1 MMRGLIK
8 GSNAFV
14 PTAALRVAVRS
25 GVDVAALLV
34 TEHGRVR
41 GDSDIVF
48 DGAPAHTSGAVRL
61 TGTEDGTVWLD
72 TDLTSAEETITRVL
86 LVASTEE
93 GALRDAHG
101 LSVEVLGPDG
111 STVVTYEVT
120 DAGDETAM
128 VLAELYRRSGGWKF
142 RAVGQ
147 GYVDGLTGLARDHG
161 VDVSE
166 DPRETPAQAPAPVTS
181 NAPVAA
187 QAKALATAQGEPEIQ
202 PQPHA
207 PAPAPAPIRRPTRE
221 ELLDMTP
228 DQIRALA
235 MEARASAQEAPDAP
249 APSAAPAQ
257 PPHPHTGEWR
267 HGSDFSPRK
276 LRGRENDVITLEGLP
291 PGVVLV
297 ELDVTG
303 RGYTGMWP
311 LDSNNQTMRY
321 LVNSTI
327 DDFRGRVTA
336 TVPEDGRLRLKLNT
350 EGEWRLRVAPL
361 STAPRLKGKPLKSNG
376 PDVLRY
382 TGGPVD
388 VVFDYE
394 GDGNFIVHLFELAEQ
409 HDRSRLPERGT
420 VAVNEIGRR
429 KETVP
434 LPAGPL
440 VLRLPSSD
448 GPWSVRL
455 KNPGAYGEESYD
467 DGGVGVEKL
476 LEPRKVL
483 SWLRRGRH

>member
-1 MMRGLIK
+1 MMRGLVK
-8 GSNAFV
+8 GNNAFV

-34 TEHGRVR
+34 TELGRVR

-48 DGAPAHTSGAVRL
+48 DGAPAHASGAVRL
-61 TGTEDGTVWLD
+61 TAGEDGTVWVD
-72 TDLTSAEETITRVL
+72 ADLPRTEETITRVL

-111 STVVTYEVT
+111 STVVAYEVT

-161 VDVSE
+161 VDVT
-166 DPRETPAQAPAPVTS
+166 ETPHEPPVPAPV
-181 NAPVAA
+181 PVP
-187 QAKALATAQGEPEIQ
+187 AQGEPAPQPQAQAQAQ
-202 PQPHA
+202 PQP
-207 PAPAPAPIRRPTRE
+207 PATARVRRPTRE

-228 DQIRALA
+228 EQIRALA
-235 MEARASAQEAPDAP
+235 LEARASAEETPHAQAT
-249 APSAAPAQ
+249 AAP
-257 PPHPHTGEWR
+257 PLPRPSTGEWR
-267 HGSDFSPRK
+267 HGSDFTPRT
-276 LRGRENDVITLEGLP
+276 LRGRENDVITLDGLP

-303 RGYTGMWP
+303 PGYTGMWP
-311 LDSNNQTMRY
+311 LDGNNKKLRY
-321 LVNSTI
+321 LVSSTI
-327 DDFRGRVTA
+327 DDFRGRVTT
-336 TVPEDGRLRLKLNT
+336 TVPEDGRLRLRL
-350 EGEWRLRVAPL
+350 EADGAWRLRVAPL
-361 STAPRLKGKPLKSNG
+361 STAPLLTGRRLESRG

-382 TGGPVD
+382 TGGPAD

-394 GDGNFIVHLFELAEQ
+394 GDSNFIVHLFELAG
-409 HDRSRLPERGT
+409 HDDLTRLPAHGT
-420 VAVNEIGRR
+420 NAVNEIGRR

-440 VLRLPSSD
+440 VLRLPASD

-455 KNPGAYGEESYD
+455 KDPGAYGGASYA
-467 DGGVGVEKL
+467 DGGGGIGKV
-476 LEPRKVL
+476 LEPRTVL
-483 SWLRRGRH
+483 KWLRRGR